1 MPPESPAQAS
11 PSLRQRRPVA
21 VTRPPKRPPP
31 STVPPGEG
39 GTASKYFGLQPPKA
53 GQKPPTQKRRLGL
66 STAPLKVVAK
76 PQFSTRAIGQTPG
89 QAEAE
94 AAAAKEANA
103 NRAPDSRFV
112 AWLKAGHGLRPDTQ
126 VARNYLLCGPPF
138 LGTHDYERKEAVRDA
153 GAVWWK
159 NPEKQE
165 GCTDRR
171 VRFGWYS
178 APNERILEALLE
190 LEPREKADRS
200 GLGSAPCYAWS
211 PRDCAAPATGEAIRT
226 LLAEH
231 AVDATARDKS
241 ERATAQVA
249 QEKREELQRER
260 DRMAGRAADGDA
272 EITRLKEAYG
282 VVWRPTLAKAA
293 RIAPLLGPTVGI
305 SEVERVL
312 RGLDLGIVAP
322 EDVRKHKFIDRIRSS
337 KRRAGPSSSSL
348 AAAADDGTPAKDYNH
363 EPPDAPVL
371 LFGKKHPW
379 MIKMPTDSE
388 FQRERAAQIVP
399 EPPGARSV
407 RPLETYC
414 LNCYAVVWDQFP
426 RCSHECEEGRDRA
439 SVWHACLACGA
450 MRCDPIPGIPNTE
463 TLQECLCDDEDG
475 EGWRAN
481 QREASE
487 RAPRDEGLDDVDDDD
502 PGGGLVQGA
511 FPIAGDE
518 LDDFA
523 NDAPV
528 GVVGV
533 MDAWLDGDE

>member
-231 AVDATARDKS
+231 AVDATRARQVGAGDGAGGAG
-241 ERATAQVA
+241 EARGAAAREGPHGGARGRRRRRDHTAQGGVRRRLA
-249 QEKREELQRER
+249 PDARQ
-260 DRMAGRAADGDA
+260 GRAHRAAARADGRHLGGRA
-272 EITRLKEAYG
+272 R
-282 VVWRPTLAKAA
+282 AA
-293 RIAPLLGPTVGI
+293 RARPG
-305 SEVERVL
+305 
-312 RGLDLGIVAP
+312 D
-322 EDVRKHKFIDRIRSS
+322 
-337 KRRAGPSSSSL
+337 RRAGGRAQAQVHRSHPEQQAQGGPVVVVV

-363 EPPDAPVL
+363 EPPNAPVL

-511 FPIAGDE
+511 FPIAGRR
-518 LDDFA
+518 
-523 NDAPV
+523 V
-528 GVVGV
+528 GRLCQRRARRRGRRDGRVVGR
-533 MDAWLDGDE
+533 